1 MITSN
6 KLAADKSRLNFSDE
20 GNGID
25 VEGIKEVNKGNHN
38 EMVADY
44 MSENEIISFIYQ
56 SGLSTNCVLNDV
68 SCGEL
73 GLAILKEKIEKFQ
86 GVIKLNT
93 KKDVGTT
100 FSIIV
105 PMRIFYLKVLLVR
118 ANKEKYIIPFIY
130 IKWVLRVRQDK
141 LEQTGNNYFFHY
153 ENKKIPVVKL
163 FGQLEPYDADK
174 TVIPQHYSALVLG
187 IDEKKIILVVDDIL
201 QETELYRTKINGI
214 VSNAKNISSNAILD
228 KGNASLILNIPDIIS
243 SALRTTEK
251 DALVP
256 GYDNQEK
263 VLTKTILVVD
273 DSITSR
279 TVIKNILEAAGF
291 NIITSVDGRE
301 AYSIMNSEKI
311 DLLVSDVNMPNL
323 NGFELTEKVRKNENL
338 ANMPVILVTSLQS
351 KTDREHGMEVGA
363 NAYIIKSSFDRV
375 DFLRVIRELI

>member
-1 MITSN
+1 
-6 KLAADKSRLNFSDE
+6 
-20 GNGID
+20 
-25 VEGIKEVNKGNHN
+25 
-38 EMVADY
+38 MVADY

-93 KKDVGTT
+93 KKDIGTT

-118 ANKEKYIIPFIY
+118 ANKEKYLIPFTY

-214 VSNAKNISSNAILD
+214 VTNAKNISSNAILD

-351 KTDREHGMEVGA
+351 KTDREHGLEVGA

>member
-93 KKDVGTT
+93 KKDIGIT

-118 ANKEKYIIPFIY
+118 ANKEKYL
-130 IKWVLRVRQDK
+130 IK
-141 LEQTGNNYFFHY
+141 E
-153 ENKKIPVVKL
+153 
-163 FGQLEPYDADK
+163 
-174 TVIPQHYSALVLG
+174 
-187 IDEKKIILVVDDIL
+187 
-201 QETELYRTKINGI
+201 
-214 VSNAKNISSNAILD
+214 
-228 KGNASLILNIPDIIS
+228 
-243 SALRTTEK
+243 
-251 DALVP
+251 
-256 GYDNQEK
+256 
-263 VLTKTILVVD
+263 
-273 DSITSR
+273 
-279 TVIKNILEAAGF
+279 
-291 NIITSVDGRE
+291 
-301 AYSIMNSEKI
+301 
-311 DLLVSDVNMPNL
+311 
-323 NGFELTEKVRKNENL
+323 
-338 ANMPVILVTSLQS
+338 
-351 KTDREHGMEVGA
+351 
-363 NAYIIKSSFDRV
+363 
-375 DFLRVIRELI
+375 